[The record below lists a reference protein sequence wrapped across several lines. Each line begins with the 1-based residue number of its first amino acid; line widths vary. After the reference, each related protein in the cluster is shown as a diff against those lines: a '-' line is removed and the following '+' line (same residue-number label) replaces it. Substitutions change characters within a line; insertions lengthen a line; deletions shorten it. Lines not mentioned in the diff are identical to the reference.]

1 MKKIISAFKIFESKK
16 EINNSNFK
24 NLNNKEI
31 NIIKKILPITLSDLD
46 NIIFMISAIK
56 YIKFKKINGDIV
68 ECGTYKGGIAIL
80 VYKILKMLKLK
91 KKILLFD
98 TFNGMARPTRYDRKS
113 KYPNLSLIKKW
124 ENLKTD
130 DNKGSNWVNSSLDEV
145 KNNIK
150 TLLKIKT
157 LKNFSFF
164 KGKVED
170 TLKFK
175 IKNKISILRIDLD
188 LYSPTKTCLEKLY
201 ANVEE
206 GGLIIF
212 DDYESFLGQK
222 KAVDNFFSKINIPI
236 TFGKKSA
243 FVIK

>member
-1 MKKIISAFKIFESKK
+1 MKKIFSAFKIFNRKK
-16 EINNSNFK
+16 KINDTNFK
-24 NLNNKEI
+24 NLNSKEI
-31 NIIKKILPITLSDLD
+31 EVIKRILPITLSDID
-46 NIIFMISAIK
+46 NIIFMISALK

-68 ECGTYKGGIAIL
+68 ECGTYKGGVAIL
-80 VYKILKMLKLK
+80 VYEILKTLKLK

-130 DNKGSNWVNSSLDEV
+130 DNIGSNWVNSSLDEV

-201 ANVEE
+201 TNVEK